1 MGPAHE
7 LAVRRVLV
15 AIRHVPVLIRVLVA
29 VRHVPVMNR
38 VLAAIRHVPDLV
50 SESRQLVPGQALG
63 IGLASPV

>member
-38 VLAAIRHVPDLV
+38 VLAAIRHVPDV